1 MLKTHVDILSDF
13 TPDFG
18 SKLRSVC
25 VLMMLY
31 RFLFMLCFTFT
42 TICYMKHDIS
52 DPYLKL
58 HSNFFPSF

>member
-31 RFLFMLCFTFT
+31 RFFFHVVFYFYNDML
-42 TICYMKHDIS
+42 HDIS

-58 HSNFFPSF
+58 HSNFVPSF